1 MDFFVQSKRTVAV
14 FGLTGDPFTVA
25 HRAICKKAINA
36 LPIDKLYVI
45 PTVVDYHREGKNRWL
60 SDGARLECMR
70 YMLWSLGDYYL
81 NKWEIDRH
89 EIDLKWLCG
98 YADDYVHSG
107 LTDEIIPKRRFIHTL
122 LDFKTRIGMFTQ
134 IMLILGTGSV
144 KNLTTWYRWKEV
156 CHSISS
162 LVVVNGRDGETIEI
176 PSEVKSV
183 LGSRY
188 CNLSLEDEDLLK
200 VSASKVR
207 EACLKDRYTVDMYRY
222 CIEDLDRGITNLK
235 DLGWI

>member
-25 HRAICKKAINA
+25 HREICKKAINA

-45 PTVVDYHREGKNRWL
+45 PTVVDYHRKGKNRWL
-60 SDGARLECMR
+60 SDGERLECMR

-81 NKWEIDRH
+81 GKWEIDRH

-98 YADDYVHSG
+98 YADEFVHSG
-107 LTDEIIPKRRFIHTL
+107 LTDEIISKRRFIHTL
-122 LDFKTRIGMFTQ
+122 LDFKSRIGMFTQ
-134 IMLILGTGSV
+134 IMLILGTDSL
-144 KNLTTWYRWKEV
+144 KNLTSWYRWKEV
-156 CHSISS
+156 CYSISS
-162 LVVVNGRDGETIEI
+162 LVVVNGRDGETIAI
-176 PSEVKSV
+176 PPEVKSV
-183 LGSRY
+183 IGGRY
-188 CNLSLEDEDLLK
+188 CNLPLKNEDMLK

-207 EACLKDRYTVDMYRY
+207 NACLKNRYTLDMYRD
-222 CIEDLDRGITNLK
+222 CVEDFDNGRISLR